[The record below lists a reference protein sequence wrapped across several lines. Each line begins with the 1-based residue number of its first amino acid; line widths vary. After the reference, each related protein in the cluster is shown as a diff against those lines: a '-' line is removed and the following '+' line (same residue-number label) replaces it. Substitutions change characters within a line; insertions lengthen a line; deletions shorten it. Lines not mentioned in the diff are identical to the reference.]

1 MGKKI
6 ASLIFITL
14 FGLALYIFYSKDDKD
29 LRESVKAIPTSIPR
43 VTLKGFRIY
52 KYQSAILKVSLQ
64 DS

>member
-43 VTLKGFRIY
+43 VTLKNFESINTNL
-52 KYQSAILKVSLQ
+52 QILKVSLQ